1 MDARLEQI
9 PLDRIA
15 ESVGTPPSARLLASV
30 QRMGI
35 VQPVILTT
43 AAREDAPLAIVDGNR
58 RVAAARAAN
67 LSMVPAVVV
76 TGIDADDIAAMT
88 LVANGFRD
96 ANYLTEFWAI
106 KHLERGGASVN
117 EIRSLSGMVES
128 AVQTRNYLRALPRDL
143 FVALRNGQL
152 LQSTALAIAKLPK
165 ADQEL
170 LLKRYQRRGKLSRSD
185 IDALRPP
192 KQPAAPVFDTTF
204 MPPNSAPLLT
214 AGNRGDDSQSTETSP
229 APVVTIESGTEP
241 SIETLGHQI
250 NAAIATASTLGMD
263 RMAFLTLVL
272 RQWDATHAF
281 PEL

>member
-15 ESVGTPPSARLLASV
+15 ETVGTPPSARLLASV

-43 AAREDAPLAIVDGNR
+43 AAHEDAPLIIIDGNR

-67 LSMVPAVVV
+67 LTVVPAVVFS
-76 TGIDADDIAAMT
+76 GIDADDIAAIT

-106 KHLERGGASVN
+106 KHLERSGASAN
-117 EIRSLSGMVES
+117 EIRSISGMAIS
-128 AVQTRNYLRALPRDL
+128 AIATRNNLRTLPRDL
-143 FVALRNGQL
+143 FVALRNGEM
-152 LQSTALAIAKLPK
+152 LQSTALAVAKLPK
-165 ADQEL
+165 ADQEVL
-170 LLKRYQRRGKLSRSD
+170 LRRYQRRGKLTRSD
-185 IDALRPP
+185 IDALRPA
-192 KQPAAPVFDTTF
+192 KQPEAPAFDTVFVPADATPLLAGDV
-204 MPPNSAPLLT
+204 MPGPAVIDAQPNSA
-214 AGNRGDDSQSTETSP
+214 AAD
-229 APVVTIESGTEP
+229 IGTEP
-241 SIETLGHQI
+241 SIEVLGHQI
-250 NAAIATASTLGMD
+250 NAAIATATSLGMD